1 MTMTL
6 IPSHGRDYTSK
17 AKVLADWNSGKDFTI
32 ADMSSPDDGR
42 YINLAFCHIEVWE
55 GELRVIVHVDGEQE
69 PVIVTVGNVKN

>member
-42 YINLAFCHIEVWE
+42 YINLEDAQRDGGSFSIRYK
-55 GELRVIVHVDGEQE
+55 GLRQ
-69 PVIVTVGNVKN
+69 TVVVNVPKA